1 MRLLNLAAVRGARA
15 DYEVYSKA
23 GLRQLGFCV
32 KFLLEFGRGRRVAQ
46 QVSRTHISRKEL
58 KKDEFRESFAHG
70 AEAVR
75 SHQQSVALVVGALL
89 LIAVAIIGWRIYS
102 QRKTTQASA
111 ALDDAMKT
119 YQARIRTAAEPVT
132 DPNEVTYRREEQV
145 RGCSKKFD
153 GIVVSFG
160 RTKPGQARYYAA
172 ICYEQL
178 GKYDIAEQ
186 DLNAVESSGDNDL
199 ASLAKFQHAG
209 LYATTGKTQPA
220 IDLYNQ
226 LIRNDPSALVPKPV
240 VMLSLA
246 ELYGRTNPPEA
257 TRLLNQIKVWSI
269 RMLTRRKRRRS
280 GWNCRQHRRSRRKS
294 RPAQRSAPGIELR
307 DDACAARYGCAA
319 HARSSFSRGAA
330 SVPK

>member
-1 MRLLNLAAVRGARA
+1 
-15 DYEVYSKA
+15 
-23 GLRQLGFCV
+23 
-32 KFLLEFGRGRRVAQ
+32 VAQ

-58 KKDEFRESFAHG
+58 KKDEFRDSFVHG

-75 SHQQSVALVVGALL
+75 SHQQSFAIVIGVVLL
-89 LIAVAIIGWRIYS
+89 LAVGILGWRIYS

-132 DPNEVTYRREEQV
+132 DPNEVTYTDEKNKY
-145 RGCSKKFD
+145 SDAAKKFD
-153 GIVVSFG
+153 GIVASFG
-160 RTKPGQARYYAA
+160 RTKPGLEARYYAA

-178 GKYDIAEQ
+178 GKYDVAEQ
-186 DLNAVESSGDNDL
+186 DLNAVENSGDTDL

-226 LIRNDPSALVPKPV
+226 LMRNDPSALVPKPI

-246 ELYGRTNPPEA
+246 ELYGHTNPPEA
-257 TRLLNQIKVWSI
+257 KNLLNQIKVEYPN
-269 RMLTRRKRRRS
+269 TPAAEAAQKRLELP
-280 GWNCRQHRRSRRKS
+280 
-294 RPAQRSAPGIELR
+294 PAPPQS
-307 DDACAARYGCAA
+307 
-319 HARSSFSRGAA
+319 
-330 SVPK
+330 